1 MSDEESLIF
10 VLMMKIIL
18 SLIKMI
24 ILNKF
29 LILGWCDL
37 FVINVLKYFIL
48 YDVYRW
54 LCVIGKMFSE
64 DSV

>member
-37 FVINVLKYFIL
+37 FMINVLKYFIL

>member
-37 FVINVLKYFIL
+37 FVINVLSILFYMMFIDGYVL
-48 YDVYRW
+48 
-54 LCVIGKMFSE
+54 
-64 DSV
+64 